1 MLMSP
6 ALQVL
11 RVKLT
16 AVAIGGILL
25 TAGHA
30 AAKNHDCQSF
40 KLRVAAVTL
49 HDRAPGPALRD
60 AN

>member
-1 MLMSP
+1 MTLSP

-16 AVAIGGILL
+16 AVAVGGVLL

-30 AAKNHDCQSF
+30 AAKNHDCQAF
-40 KLRVAAVTL
+40 KLRPVSMAL
-49 HDRAPGPALRD
+49 HDRAPGPSLRD

>member
-1 MLMSP
+1 M
-6 ALQVL
+6 
-11 RVKLT
+11 KLT

-40 KLRVAAVTL
+40 KLPIVASAL
-49 HDRAPGPALRD
+49 HDRAPGPSLRD

>member
-1 MLMSP
+1 MISTP

-16 AVAIGGILL
+16 AIAIGGLVL

-30 AAKNHDCQSF
+30 AAKNHDCQTF
-40 KLRVAAVTL
+40 KLRAAALAL
-49 HDRAPGPALRD
+49 HDRAPGPSLR
-60 AN
+60 